1 LADNTILTKKNIT
14 TLANNLIA
22 DGITM
27 VASNSKTQ
35 RNPENNTPYTNRD
48 NVDFSL
54 KIENGNNVSNTQRC
68 NSDG

>member
-1 LADNTILTKKNIT
+1 LADNSILTKKNIT

-35 RNPENNTPYTNRD
+35 RNPENNTPYTEED
-48 NVDFSL
+48 GVDYKL
-54 KIENGNNVSNTQRC
+54 RIKNGENESETVRC

>member
-1 LADNTILTKKNIT
+1 LADNSILTKKNIT

-27 VASNSKTQ
+27 VASDSKTQ

-54 KIENGNNVSNTQRC
+54 TIDNGSNVSNTQVC